1 MFALLNINSIRNKFD
16 SLVIIVNKNIDV
28 FIDETKMDSPFPT
41 AQFHIEGYK
50 QWKHAYLY
58 RRRYFIFIT

>member
-28 FIDETKMDSPFPT
+28 FIDKTKMDSPFPT
-41 AQFHIEGYK
+41 GQFHIEGYK
-50 QWKHAYLY
+50 
-58 RRRYFIFIT
+58 

>member
-28 FIDETKMDSPFPT
+28 FTDETKMDSPFPT

-50 QWKHAYLY
+50 
-58 RRRYFIFIT
+58 